1 MENLFSNNMQRSRP
15 SPHERWR
22 TLYEQSIS
30 FQTFGIPVEP
40 PYIDMDSIPA
50 IAELDSEAN
59 NQAKQELLN
68 FCHTLLCTRHQKV
81 QTVKTE
87 NGGVTNFHTTE
98 ITYTSKQHYKLN
110 LRQGLFYLFI
120 FLTSSSKCFGVLILS
135 ATVSVTVGWLWRHRP
150 HY

>member
-50 IAELDSEAN
+50 IAELNSEAN
-59 NQAKQELLN
+59 NQAKQELL
-68 FCHTLLCTRHQKV
+68 KV
-81 QTVKTE
+81 VVHVSDE
-87 NGGVTNFHTTE
+87 LVVSSE
-98 ITYTSKQHYKLN
+98 
-110 LRQGLFYLFI
+110 LRVMW
-120 FLTSSSKCFGVLILS
+120 S
-135 ATVSVTVGWLWRHRP
+135 R
-150 HY
+150 